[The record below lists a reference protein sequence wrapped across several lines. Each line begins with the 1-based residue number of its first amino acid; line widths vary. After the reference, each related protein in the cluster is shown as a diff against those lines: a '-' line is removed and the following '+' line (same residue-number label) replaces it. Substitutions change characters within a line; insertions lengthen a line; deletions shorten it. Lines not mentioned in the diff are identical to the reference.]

1 MRYLTSGE
9 SHGPQLTVIVE
20 GVPANIEIKVE
31 DINKEMFKRQGGY
44 GRGRRMQIEKDTV
57 EIVSG
62 VRNGYTLGSPITMV
76 VTNDD
81 FTHWRKIMGAAPIS
95 EEEREN
101 MKRTITKPRPGHADL
116 VGGMKYNHRDLRNVL
131 ERSSARET
139 AARVAVGALCKV
151 LLQQL
156 DIDIYSRVVEIG
168 GIKDKDFYD
177 SETFKANLD
186 RNDVRV
192 IDDSIAQAMRDKIDE
207 AKNEG
212 DSIGGVVQVVVE
224 NMPVGVGGYVHYDR
238 KLDGKIAQGVVSIN
252 AFKGVSFGEG
262 FKAAEKPGSEI
273 QDEILYNS
281 EIGYYRG
288 SNHLGGLEGGMSNGM
303 PIIVNGVMK
312 PIPTLYKPLNSVDI
326 NTKED
331 FKATIERSDSCAV
344 PAASIVCEHVVAF
357 EIAKALLEEFQSN
370 HIEQLKQQIIER
382 RQLNIEF

>member
-224 NMPVGVGGYVHYDR
+224 NMPVGVGSYVHYDR
-238 KLDGKIAQGVVSIN
+238 KLDGKITQGVVSIN

>member
-20 GVPANIEIKVE
+20 GIPANLEIKVE

-177 SETFKANLD
+177 SETFKANLA

-224 NMPVGVGGYVHYDR
+224 NMPVGVGSYVHYDR

-370 HIEQLKQQIIER
+370 HIEQLQQQIADR
-382 RQLNIEF
+382 RQLNVEF

>member
-20 GVPANIEIKVE
+20 GIPANLEIKVE

-177 SETFKANLD
+177 SKTFKANLD

-207 AKNEG
+207 AKNDG

-224 NMPVGVGGYVHYDR
+224 NMPVGVGSYVHYDR
-238 KLDGKIAQGVVSIN
+238 KLDGRIAQGVVSIN

-273 QDEILYNS
+273 QDEILYNT
-281 EIGYYRG
+281 ELGYYRG

-312 PIPTLYKPLNSVDI
+312 PIPTLFKPLNSVDI